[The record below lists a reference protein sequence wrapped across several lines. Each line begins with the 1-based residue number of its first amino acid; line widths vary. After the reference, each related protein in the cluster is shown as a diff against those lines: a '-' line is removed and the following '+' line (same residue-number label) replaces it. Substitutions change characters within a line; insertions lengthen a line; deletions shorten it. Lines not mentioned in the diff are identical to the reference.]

1 MGFRR
6 NPQQSEDIAKDPGA
20 FITDCLFFA
29 TASQYPLTAFLRLQ
43 RKWIPL
49 IS

>member
-1 MGFRR
+1 MGLRR
-6 NPQQSEDIAKDPGA
+6 NPQQSKDIAKAPGA
-20 FITDCLFFA
+20 FFTDYLFFA